1 MATAIQASPTSWRG
15 KRARQYLFPFPH
27 GWDKEQGGP
36 RHGEAVAVVG
46 FDRHGAGFEV
56 AYIRSYA
63 PGEGHARRAYEWL
76 KSQHGRLT
84 ATEVVDT
91 GHAFHEHM
99 LATGLLSEFMT
110 GDGRRIRLQSS
121 DTSTTITKEF
131 AMTRKSA
138 SMKAQSDLFAKHLC
152 SRIFASNGYGST
164 DALIAAIKKAAAI
177 PEDEWRKR
185 KAAFNQIG
193 ETAPMR
199 DDGFLL
205 KYEDVPAF
213 LATETAAFEKS
224 LAAAAGGMPMR
235 LEAIHVS
242 ADGKVGVST
251 ITFAEGSLHD
261 STCDWGSD
269 YPDAHTANVTLLLY
283 GEDDRLLDRALID
296 GDTWREI
303 EDAGPDDFYE
313 TVFRHQSIEQALQ
326 ERAEHAPS
334 I

>member
-1 MATAIQASPTSWRG
+1 MAAAIQVSPTSWRG

-99 LATGLLSEFMT
+99 LATGLLSEFKT
-110 GDGRRIRLQSS
+110 GDGRRLRPQSS
-121 DTSTTITKEF
+121 DSSSTKEP

-138 SMKAQSDLFAKHLC
+138 FIKVQSDLFTRHLC

-164 DALIAAIKKAAAI
+164 DALIAAIRKAAAI

-185 KAAFNQIG
+185 KAAFNEIG

-224 LAAAAGGMPMR
+224 LAASGNSMPLR
-235 LEAIHVS
+235 LEAIHAS
-242 ADGKVGVST
+242 ADGKIGIST
-251 ITFAEGSLHD
+251 IALVEGSLHD

>member
-1 MATAIQASPTSWRG
+1 MAAAIQASPASWRG

-110 GDGRRIRLQSS
+110 GDGRRIRPQSS
-121 DTSTTITKEF
+121 NTSSTTTKEF

-138 SMKAQSDLFAKHLC
+138 SMKAQSDLFTRHLC

-164 DALIAAIKKAAAI
+164 DVLIAAIKKAAAI

-235 LEAIHVS
+235 IEAIHVS
-242 ADGKVGVST
+242 TDAKVGIST
-251 ITFAEGSLHD
+251 IAFVEGSLHD
-261 STCDWGSD
+261 STCDWGSE
-269 YPDAHTANVTLLLY
+269 YPDAHTANVTLFLY

-313 TVFRHQSIEQALQ
+313 GVFRNKSIEQALQ
-326 ERAEHAPS
+326 ARAEHAPS